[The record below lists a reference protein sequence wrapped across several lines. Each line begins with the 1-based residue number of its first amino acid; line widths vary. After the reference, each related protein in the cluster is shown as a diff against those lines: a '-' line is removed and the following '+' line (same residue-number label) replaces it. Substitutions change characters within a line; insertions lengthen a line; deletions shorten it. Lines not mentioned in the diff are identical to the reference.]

1 MLTLQRASAGSGKTY
16 TLTKT
21 FIRQLIVTDLP
32 GQAPRL
38 RTMEELEDALPHIL
52 AVTFTNKATNEMKQ
66 RIISKLFDLSL
77 TDTPEEKTDY
87 LQDFMTEFGATRLQI
102 AQRCKAALKYLL
114 LNYSDFNVSTI
125 DAFFQTVLRT
135 FAYEAE
141 LPETYNLEI
150 DSEYINKL
158 GVDTTIDCMQSNR
171 LDTKTLHWLDD
182 AVNRAR
188 GEGRNVNLMQ
198 KRSTSRFSSET
209 LYQTLLKIARQLSSE
224 TFKDAEKTID
234 DYFNASR
241 DLRTA
246 IHDIDLHFIPLIE
259 SRYAA
264 LRKAALRLSRA
275 YRRLRPASLL
285 SIARDKAIPRLARIL
300 AEDADPTAP
309 CDWEILTPKKSPLNK
324 QGSAALTEAD
334 KNEIRELYDAVSDAY
349 TIWLESFAQPH
360 WTTWAPIRELLPQ
373 LALLATFRNNVR
385 QILEEG
391 NTMVLADTNTLLRR
405 VIADDDVPFIYER
418 LGTRLRHFFIDE
430 FQDTSSMQWENF
442 RPLLQESIG
451 TGYDNLIIGDA
462 KQSIYR
468 FRNADASI
476 ITRHVPQA
484 FDHNHIRIRGD
495 KVEEN
500 ANWRSDPRIVRF
512 NNFFFRCIHDTFDSR
527 LDNLYAGAVQQPK
540 RTKNNPDRGY
550 VCWSTFEYQ
559 KSLYDRQ
566 TQPQDESA
574 ADAVSDAGPIGNVSS
589 DKESADKAST
599 GNEEKNK
606 AGVEVIGPMISDMM
620 RRGYRQKDIAV
631 LCNTNDTGKS
641 VIEALIAY
649 NLTLPEQQEKIRFVS
664 DQSLELQN
672 NNAVNTVISALRL
685 IAEGVYVPPR
695 DGAVHDDKPAK
706 MSRFNRFVNYAQ
718 SRAGLPLGETL
729 AEFMLE
735 NDQRESLTDM
745 IAKMQSTTLP
755 AIVEAIIDKYVH
767 ADKMQSGKS
776 SDTPFLAALQ
786 DAVIDYCRRYCADIT
801 SFLDWW
807 EKVGKTI
814 SISSPENSDA
824 INIMTIHKAKG
835 LEFEC
840 VILPDLTKAFKPKGG
855 DWAWVEIPDNF
866 PYKEMLPQRVPVM
879 LKDTLLEPFG
889 LDHDSMPLP
898 PGPFAPQWLEEVNL
912 TLADNLNRTYV
923 AMTRPVSELY
933 ILHNK
938 VMEPEKAS
946 GKKAKEGDA
955 PKETPKDVN
964 ACLTEY
970 LRHLDQFAASLDQD
984 ERHLFIDPAEV
995 TISEGNYVAYG
1006 TPPTDEEIARRYRD
1020 RTNDKEASGQETE
1033 TLTENIKGYYVN
1045 ADQPM
1050 LQYVEDGP
1058 TPPKPDDE
1066 DTADPRS
1073 EGNLIHSILER
1084 VITYDDL
1091 HRAIEHLRIRGL
1103 LLTPQAEEM
1112 ERQLAH
1118 DLETTRHTCWFDG
1131 SCRVMTERPVM
1142 HRERGLRRP
1151 DRVMVTEEGRAIV
1164 VDYKTGDMK
1173 NIAAH
1178 RRQVSAYMDML
1189 RRTGL
1194 FTEVEG
1200 WLWYV
1205 RKHEIVQV

>member
-21 FIRQLIVTDLP
+21 FIRQLIVTDQP

-77 TDTPEEKTDY
+77 TDTPADKTDY
-87 LQDFMTEFGATRLQI
+87 LTDFMTEFGATRIQI
-102 AQRCKAALKYLL
+102 AQRCKAALKHLL

-158 GVDTTIDCMQSNR
+158 GVDTTIDCMQTNR
-171 LDTKTLHWLDD
+171 LDPQTLHWLDD

-198 KRSTSRFSSET
+198 KRSNFGFSGET
-209 LYQTLLKIARQLSSE
+209 LYQTLLKIAGQLSSE
-224 TFKDAEKTID
+224 TFKEAEKSID
-234 DYFNASR
+234 EYFDAGH

-246 IHDIDLHFIPLIE
+246 IHDIDLHFMPLIQA
-259 SRYAA
+259 RYSA
-264 LRKAALRLSRA
+264 LRKAALQLSRA
-275 YRRLRPASLL
+275 YRRLRPATLL
-285 SIARDKAIPRLARIL
+285 SIARDKAITRLAKIL

-309 CDWEILTPKKSPLNK
+309 CEWEILTPKKSPLNK
-324 QGSAALTEAD
+324 QAGATLPEAD
-334 KNEIRELYDAVSDAY
+334 KALIRELYDNVSEAY
-349 TIWLESFAQPH
+349 TRWLQSFAQPH
-360 WTTWAPIRELLPQ
+360 WTTWAPIRELLPR

-385 QILEEG
+385 EILEEG
-391 NTMVLADTNTLLRR
+391 NTMILADTNTLLRR

-451 TGYDNLIIGDA
+451 NGYDNLIIGDA

-476 ITRHVPQA
+476 ITRQVPEA
-484 FDHNHIRIRGD
+484 FDSNHLIVRGD

-512 NNFFFRCIHDTFDSR
+512 NNFFFRCIHDTFDSS

-540 RTKNNPDRGY
+540 RANNNPGRGY
-550 VCWSTFEYQ
+550 VIWSTFEYQ
-559 KSLYDRQ
+559 KSLYDHT
-566 TQPQDESA
+566 TQSLPDC
-574 ADAVSDAGPIGNVSS
+574 DSDFIP
-589 DKESADKAST
+589 AST
-599 GNEEKNK
+599 DSGKKDGKEDYKEDDKKK

-641 VIEALIAY
+641 VIQALIAY
-649 NLTLPEQQEKIRFVS
+649 NLSLPEQQEKIRFVS

-695 DGAVHDDKPAK
+695 DSVTKSDKPAK
-706 MSRFNRFVNYAQ
+706 MTRFNRFVNFAQ
-718 SRAGLPLGETL
+718 SRGGEPLGETL
-729 AEFMLE
+729 ADFMLE
-735 NDQRESLTDM
+735 NDERESLTDM

-755 AIVEAIIDKYVH
+755 AIVEAIIDKYVY
-767 ADKMQSGKS
+767 ADRSHSGKS

-840 VILPDLTKAFKPKGG
+840 VILPDLNKAFRPKGG
-855 DWAWVEIPDNF
+855 DWAWVDIPDNF
-866 PYKEMLPQRVPVM
+866 PYKEMLPRRVPVM

-889 LDHDSMPLP
+889 LDHDALPLP
-898 PGPFAPQWLEEVNL
+898 PGPFAPQWQEEVNL

-946 GKKAKEGDA
+946 SSSKKAKEGDTH
-955 PKETPKDVN
+955 KETPKDVN
-964 ACLTEY
+964 SCLTEY
-970 LRHLDQFAASLDQD
+970 LRHLDEFAASLDLE
-984 ERHLFIDPAEV
+984 ERQLFIDPAEV
-995 TISEGNYVAYG
+995 NICEGKYVTYG
-1006 TPPTDEEIARRYRD
+1006 TPPTEEEIARRYRD
-1020 RTNDKEASGQETE
+1020 RSKENEASGQETQTHTE
-1033 TLTENIKGYYVN
+1033 TVREYFVN
-1045 ADQPM
+1045 SDQPM
-1050 LQYVEDGP
+1050 LQYVEDGFI
-1058 TPPKPDDE
+1058 PPKPDDE

-1091 HRAIEHLRIRGL
+1091 HRAVEHVRIRGL
-1103 LLTPQAEEM
+1103 LLTPQAEEI
-1112 ERQLAH
+1112 ERQLAS

-1151 DRVMVTEEGRAIV
+1151 DRVMVTPQGRAIV
-1164 VDYKTGDMK
+1164 VDYKTGDMQRLP
-1173 NIAAH
+1173 AH
-1178 RRQVSAYMDML
+1178 RRQVRAYMEML
-1189 RRTGL
+1189 RLTGL
-1194 FTEVEG
+1194 FTAVEG